1 MTQQLFVTAV
11 PDPFVM
17 LDRNR
22 EVFSQADINFM
33 LHGTKESIKSAVELR
48 RQLRFVCSVL
58 WSQCEK
64 GKDET
69 LPAYKEY
76 LLRKNSLDKLK
87 KDIKRMEGIS
97 RTFKQMRK
105 HVA

>member
-17 LDRNR
+17 LNR
-22 EVFSQADINFM
+22 DTEVFSQADINFM
-33 LHGTKESIKSAVELR
+33 LHGTKESIKAAVANRKKLR
-48 RQLRFVCSVL
+48 RVCAML
-58 WSQCEK
+58 WSECEK
-64 GKDET
+64 GNNET

-76 LLRKNSLDKLK
+76 LFYKNNLDKLK
-87 KDIKRMEGIS
+87 KGIKRMEGIS
-97 RTFKQMRK
+97 RTLKQMRK